1 MQEWLKGDCAQWLT
15 WNMQVQRSRD
25 NESTMFG
32 CIVQMQMH
40 VKVVQIIAET
50 LGFSERP
57 SRLGSHNQPNIFYG
71 DEYMDGIF
79 INCTSMFKY
88 H

>member
-1 MQEWLKGDCAQWLT
+1 
-15 WNMQVQRSRD
+15 MQVQSSRD

-57 SRLGSHNQPNIFYG
+57 SRLGSHNQPNIF
-71 DEYMDGIF
+71 MVMNIWMAF
-79 INCTSMFKY
+79 LLIALQCSSITNSLVVAAARAR
-88 H
+88 